1 MLPIEFEGIVFKEG
15 RTYVSYCP
23 ELDVSS
29 CGNTIDEARKNLKI
43 AVSLFLEEAK
53 NMGTLER
60 AGFKC
65 VRTKGD
71 HSAYTKE
78 GVIRPIIIP
87 DWPEVP
93 VFIIK
98 NNLRSAGIS
107 REEYFDLLEGIIKE

>member
-1 MLPIEFEGIVFKEG
+1 MPKISPIPAKRLRRVFEK
-15 RTYVSYCP
+15 
-23 ELDVSS
+23 
-29 CGNTIDEARKNLKI
+29 
-43 AVSLFLEEAK
+43 
-53 NMGTLER
+53 

-65 VRTKGD
+65 IRTKGD
-71 HSAYTKE
+71 HFVYIKE

-107 REEYFDLLEGIIKE
+107 REEYFDILEGGIKKETCK